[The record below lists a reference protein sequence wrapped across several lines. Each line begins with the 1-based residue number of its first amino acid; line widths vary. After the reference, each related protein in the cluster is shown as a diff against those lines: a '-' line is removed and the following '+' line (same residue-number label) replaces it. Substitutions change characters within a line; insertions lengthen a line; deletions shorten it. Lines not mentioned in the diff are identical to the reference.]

1 MKSKEV
7 IVIGGGLAGSE
18 AAYQLGKRGF
28 EVLLYEMRPKT
39 MTPAHKTD
47 NLAEIVCSNSLGSED
62 EVTSGGVLKRELE
75 RLDSLLLRIA
85 KENRVPAGHALA
97 VDRKRFSES
106 VTRELEN
113 LKNIKII
120 REEIKKIPEDKPVI
134 IATGPLT
141 SRELSIEIMKLTG
154 RQNLFFYDATSPI
167 VEASS
172 INREIVF
179 KASRYGK
186 GGEDYLNAPFTEEE
200 YKRFYNELLNAK
212 KVPLKEFEK
221 HIFYEAC
228 LPIEELARR
237 GEKTLA
243 FGPLK
248 PVGLTDPRTGEM
260 PYAVVQLRQDDIAA
274 EHYQLVG
281 FQTRLT
287 WSEQKRV
294 FRMIP
299 GLENAEFV
307 RYGVMHRNSYV
318 NAPLVLNRL
327 FQTRKRKDL
336 FIVGQLSGLE
346 GYVEAI
352 ASGLLAG
359 IMMANF
365 LNGQTLIAPPR
376 TTALGALGYYLE
388 NANFKNFQPTK
399 FVFGLLEP
407 LKDKPKDK
415 KLRRKLLSERA
426 KEEFEFYAK
435 EVLKI

>member
-18 AAYQLGKRGF
+18 AAYQLGKRDF

-287 WSEQKRV
+287 WNEQKRV

-407 LKDKPKDK
+407 LKNKPKDK

-426 KEEFEFYAK
+426 KEEFDFYAK